1 MLVSDSK
8 TLLVADLE
16 CSGMLRQ
23 LHQLSSVGEEES
35 IMKARFHNQMPDIFY
50 HLTNAGRVYLS
61 DMRQSLD
68 LRSQWTEFVFRPAK
82 THFFTEYIINPSD
95 AHFMSDGFSLVVRDY
110 LQLKI
115 WDIRNNE
122 KPVFSSSVSKA
133 MMMSLGELYESNH
146 IFDKFDLAV
155 APDSQTAV
163 TGSYKGQFHVMSLAK
178 SKENV
183 EMIVD
188 EAGEPEEGE

>member
-1 MLVSDSK
+1 
-8 TLLVADLE
+8 
-16 CSGMLRQ
+16 
-23 LHQLSSVGEEES
+23 
-35 IMKARFHNQMPDIFY
+35 MKARFHNQMPDIFY

-163 TGSYKGQFHVMSLAK
+163 TGSYKGQFHVMVASHARAQRPSSWQHCQALPDQKAAAQALRSEQAFLQAFLA
-178 SKENV
+178 STWH
-183 EMIVD
+183 
-188 EAGEPEEGE
+188 A